1 MFVIEV
7 NVTYKMGE
15 FYMFKNH
22 PKGLPVLFFTE
33 MWERFGF
40 YTMLAIF
47 VLYLQENFGWDAA
60 TVTNIYGIFLA
71 GVYFTPIVGGWLA
84 DNVLGYGKTITLGA
98 ITMGIGYAMMAI
110 PTDQPWL
117 LFAALVVVAIGNGL
131 FKANISVLVGNL
143 YGHKEASQKDAGFN
157 IFYMGINV
165 GAFYAPFAA
174 SGIKDFFMNNFGTTL
189 AQGYNAG
196 FAVAAAGMVIS
207 LIIFTVFKNYYKDG
221 DYQSKKTTNTE
232 KDVVLT
238 PKQEKDRIIALL
250 TIFGIVIFF
259 WMAFHQNG
267 AALSLFARDYTH
279 QVVGKFT
286 YLLFDVVGLH
296 GILFIILGLASA
308 LKSSGTTKS
317 RGIGGAFALAGL
329 AIVII
334 KLNILPETGDISPE
348 KFQVFNPMFI
358 VLMTPVIVGLFAY
371 LNKRGKEPSS
381 PAKIGIGMAITAL
394 AYVIMV
400 VASVG
405 LAPVYS
411 LDGGTSALT
420 VSPFF
425 LISTYFT
432 LTIAELHLSPMGLS
446 FVSKVAPP
454 KMKGL
459 LMGGWFGAT
468 AIGNYLAGFVGRFY
482 QEWELWQFFILLIV
496 CAGLAALMVVATLK
510 KLKKATE

>member
-1 MFVIEV
+1 
-7 NVTYKMGE
+7 
-15 FYMFKNH
+15 MFKDH
-22 PKGLPVLFFTE
+22 PLGLRVLFFTE

-47 VLYLQENFGWDAA
+47 VYYLQENFGWDQA

-98 ITMGIGYAMMAI
+98 ITMGIGYALMAT
-110 PTDQPWL
+110 PTHEPIL
-117 LFAALVVVAIGNGL
+117 LFVALGVVAIGNGL

-143 YGHKEASQKDAGFN
+143 YGHSQKSLKDAGFN
-157 IFYMGINV
+157 IFYMGINI

-174 SGIKDFFMNNFGTTL
+174 AGIKNFFMENFGTTL
-189 AQGYNAG
+189 AQGYNAAFG
-196 FAVAAAGMVIS
+196 VASAGMVIS
-207 LIIFTVFKNYYKDG
+207 LIIFQIFKKYYKDA
-221 DYQSKKTTNTE
+221 DYQSKNETNNE
-232 KDVVLT
+232 KDIVLT
-238 PKQEKDRIIALL
+238 KSQERERVIALL

-279 QVVGKFT
+279 PIVGKFT
-286 YLLFDVVGLH
+286 FLLFDVIGLH
-296 GILFIILGLASA
+296 ALLAIILGGSVL
-308 LKSSGTTKS
+308 LKKTSTSKTKLISGS
-317 RGIGGAFALAGL
+317 FVLAGIL
-329 AIVII
+329 ILIYKI
-334 KLNILPETGDISPE
+334 NFLPEEGTISPE
-348 KFQVFNPMFI
+348 QFQAFNPMFI
-358 VLMTPVIVGLFAY
+358 VLMTPVIVGMFAWM
-371 LNKRGKEPSS
+371 NKKGKEPSS
-381 PAKIGIGMAITAL
+381 PAKIGIGMLITAL
-394 AYVIMV
+394 AYVIMI
-400 VASVG
+400 VASLG
-405 LAPVYS
+405 LAPVHS
-411 LDGGTSALT
+411 LNGAGSAIT

-454 KMKGL
+454 RMKGL

-468 AIGNYLAGFVGRFY
+468 AIGNYLAGFVGRYY
-482 QEWELWQFFILLIV
+482 QEWELWQFFLILIV
-496 CAGLAALMVVATLK
+496 CASLAAFMVLLTLK

>member
-1 MFVIEV
+1 
-7 NVTYKMGE
+7 
-15 FYMFKNH
+15 MFKNH

-47 VLYLQENFGWDAA
+47 VYYLQENFGWDQA

-71 GVYFTPIVGGWLA
+71 GVYFTPIIGGWIA

-98 ITMGIGYAMMAI
+98 ITMGIGYGMMAI
-110 PTDQPWL
+110 PTDQPYL
-117 LFAALVVVAIGNGL
+117 LFAALAVVAIGNGL

-143 YGHKEASQKDAGFN
+143 YGHSQISLKDAGFN
-157 IFYMGINV
+157 IFYMGINI

-174 SGIKDFFMNNFGTTL
+174 AGIKNFFMENFGTTL

-196 FAVAAAGMVIS
+196 FAVASAGMVFS
-207 LIIFTVFKNYYKDG
+207 LIIFLFFKRHYKDA
-221 DYQSKKTTNTE
+221 DYQSKNETNTE

-238 PKQEKDRIIALL
+238 KAQEKERIVALL

-279 QVVGKFT
+279 PIVGKFT
-286 YLLFDVVGLH
+286 YLLFDVIGLH
-296 GILFIILGLASA
+296 AILFIILGLTAA
-308 LKSSGTTKS
+308 LKKSNAARTKA
-317 RGIGGAFALAGL
+317 IGGTFAAIGAAVLAYK
-329 AIVII
+329 I
-334 KLNILPETGDISPE
+334 NTLPATGQISPE
-348 KFQVFNPMFI
+348 QFQVFNPMFI
-358 VLMTPVIVGLFAY
+358 VLMTPVVVGYFAF

-381 PAKIGIGMAITAL
+381 PAKIGIGMLITAL
-394 AYVIMV
+394 AYIIMV
-400 VASVG
+400 VAAIG
-405 LAPVYS
+405 LAPVYT
-411 LDGGTSALT
+411 LNGGTSAIT

-454 KMKGL
+454 RMKGL

-482 QEWELWQFFILLIV
+482 QEWEMWQFFVLLIV
-496 CAGLAALMVVATLK
+496 CASLAAFMVVLTLK
-510 KLKKATE
+510 KLKKATT